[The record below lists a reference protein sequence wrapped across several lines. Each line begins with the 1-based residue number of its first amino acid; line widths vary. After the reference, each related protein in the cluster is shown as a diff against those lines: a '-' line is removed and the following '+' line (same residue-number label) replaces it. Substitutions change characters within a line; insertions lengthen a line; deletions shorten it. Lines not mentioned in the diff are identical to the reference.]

1 MFYDLLMTCMLK
13 HIFLTCML
21 KPMFIWTEE
30 NKRAYVPV
38 GGVYL
43 FIQETF
49 LHVEN
54 CTQFGSLKPVGC
66 VNCFNL

>member
-1 MFYDLLMTCMLK
+1 
-13 HIFLTCML
+13 ML

-38 GGVYL
+38 GGVCL

-66 VNCFNL
+66 VDCFNLVEIC